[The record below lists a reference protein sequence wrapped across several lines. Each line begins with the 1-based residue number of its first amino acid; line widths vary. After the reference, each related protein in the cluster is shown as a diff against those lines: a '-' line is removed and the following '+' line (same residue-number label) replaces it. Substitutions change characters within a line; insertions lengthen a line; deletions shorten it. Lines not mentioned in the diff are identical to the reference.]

1 MEKELLDIE
10 IKPNEKYSRWR
21 LICYGILTLIII
33 IVIII
38 IIVLIK
44 AKNNLVYYFE
54 KIGCFEPW
62 YDLYGEKIENIPYFK
77 DDKII
82 NSFKKDGK
90 NYNETIG
97 EINNG
102 KDYQKNERNYYDLYI
117 PYSTTLRKDKIN
129 KIILYIHGGAWIEG
143 SKNYVSYFCS
153 RYAKMGFITATLGYT
168 LLLEKYKEYSIF
180 RILDEITSCI
190 ENIKEQLKNKGF
202 DIDKLEMAIGGMSAG
217 AHIALLYGFKIKNT
231 PIPIKF
237 IIDIVG
243 PISLEIDDWYKVE
256 NNNTLENIEP
266 ENIEN
271 ALKDKKIVKIFG
283 ENDDVLIKIMNTF
296 IGNKYNEKEL
306 KEMVDSKNKIK
317 KDNEKY
323 KTLYKIANN
332 LFPINYINYDTV
344 PVICEYGGNDN
355 IVGIIGY
362 SKMKKLFD
370 QYNRK
375 IELVYM
381 RYGGHS
387 LESINTENGMQ
398 AIRKIHF
405 KILEFAN
412 TYFTPDDQL

>member
-10 IKPNEKYSRWR
+10 IKPNEKYSHCR

-54 KIGCFEPW
+54 KMGYFEPW

-129 KIILYIHGGAWIEG
+129 KIILFIHGGSWIQG
-143 SKNYVSYFCS
+143 SKNDVSYFCS

-202 DIDKLEMAIGGMSAG
+202 DTDKLEMAIGGVSAG
-217 AHIALLYGFKIKNT
+217 AHISLLYGFKIKKT

-237 IIDIVG
+237 VIDIVG

-283 ENDDVLIKIMNTF
+283 ENEEIFIGMMNSF

-306 KEMVDSKNKIK
+306 KEMVDNKNKIK

-344 PVICEYGGNDN
+344 PVICEYGGNDS
-355 IVGIIGY
+355 IVGVA
-362 SKMKKLFD
+362 
-370 QYNRK
+370 QYCYLK
-375 IELVYM
+375 EKYEQKGGVIDFIYM
-381 RYGGHS
+381 RYAGHE
-387 LESINTENGMQ
+387 LNHHNTEQGIIAMKEMNY
-398 AIRKIHF
+398 
-405 KILEFAN
+405 KILDFAN
-412 TYFTPDDQL
+412 KYFTND

>member
-1 MEKELLDIE
+1 MEEKLIDLET
-10 IKPNEKYSRWR
+10 KPNEKYSRCR

-44 AKNNLVYYFE
+44 AKNNLVYYLE
-54 KIGCFEPW
+54 KMGYVEPW

-97 EINNG
+97 EINSG

-129 KIILYIHGGAWIEG
+129 KIILFIHGGAWIEG
-143 SKNYVSYFCS
+143 SKNYGSYFCS

-271 ALKDKKIVKIFG
+271 ALKDKKIVKMFG
-283 ENDDVLIKIMNTF
+283 ENEEIFIGIMNSF

-323 KTLYKIANN
+323 KTLYKIAYN

-344 PVICEYGGNDN
+344 PVICEYGGNDS

-387 LESINTENGMQ
+387 LESINTENGME

>member
-1 MEKELLDIE
+1 MEEELVDIE
-10 IKPNEKYSRWR
+10 IKQNKKYSRCR

-54 KIGCFEPW
+54 KMGYFEPW

-97 EINNG
+97 EINSG

-129 KIILYIHGGAWIEG
+129 KIILFIHGGAWIQG
-143 SKNYVSYFCS
+143 SKNDVSYFSS

-202 DIDKLEMAIGGMSAG
+202 DTEKLEMAIGGVSAG
-217 AHIALLYGFKIKNT
+217 AHLSLLYGFKIKNT

>member
-1 MEKELLDIE
+1 MEEKLIDLET
-10 IKPNEKYSRWR
+10 KPNEKYSRCR

-44 AKNNLVYYFE
+44 AKNNLVYYLE
-54 KIGCFEPW
+54 KMGYVEPW

-129 KIILYIHGGAWIEG
+129 KIILFIHGGSWIQG
-143 SKNYVSYFCS
+143 SKNDVSYFCS

-202 DIDKLEMAIGGMSAG
+202 DTNKLEMAIGGVSAG
-217 AHIALLYGFKIKNT
+217 AHLSLLYGFKIKNT

-271 ALKDKKIVKIFG
+271 ALKDNKIVKIFG
-283 ENDDVLIKIMNTF
+283 ENEEIFIGMMNSF

-344 PVICEYGGNDN
+344 PVICEYGGNDS

-387 LESINTENGMQ
+387 LESINTENGME

>member
-38 IIVLIK
+38 IIVLIN
-44 AKNNLVYYFE
+44 AKNNYQYNLE
-54 KIGCFEPW
+54 KMGYVEPW

-129 KIILYIHGGAWIEG
+129 KIILYIHGGSWIQG
-143 SKNYVSYFCS
+143 SKNDVSYFCS

-202 DIDKLEMAIGGMSAG
+202 DTNKLEMAIGGVSAG

-271 ALKDKKIVKIFG
+271 ALKDNKIVKIFG
-283 ENDDVLIKIMNTF
+283 ENEYDLIKMMNSF

-344 PVICEYGGNDN
+344 PVICEYGGNDS

-387 LESINTENGMQ
+387 LESINTENGME

>member
-38 IIVLIK
+38 IIVLIN
-44 AKNNLVYYFE
+44 AKNNYQYNLE
-54 KIGCFEPW
+54 KMGYVEPW

-129 KIILYIHGGAWIEG
+129 KIILFIHGGAWIQG
-143 SKNYVSYFCS
+143 SKSDVSYFCS

-202 DIDKLEMAIGGMSAG
+202 DTEKLEMAIGGVSAG
-217 AHIALLYGFKIKNT
+217 AHLSLLYGFKIKNT

-283 ENDDVLIKIMNTF
+283 ENEYDLIKMMNSF

-344 PVICEYGGNDN
+344 PVICEYGGNDS

-387 LESINTENGMQ
+387 LESINTENGME